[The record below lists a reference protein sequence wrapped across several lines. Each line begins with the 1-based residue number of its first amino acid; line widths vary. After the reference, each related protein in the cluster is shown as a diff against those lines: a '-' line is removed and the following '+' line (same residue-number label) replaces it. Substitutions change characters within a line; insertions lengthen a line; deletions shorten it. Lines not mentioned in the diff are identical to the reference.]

1 MANLSDALSFA
12 VHLNPAELIAPK
24 SVSYEVTVSIYVL
37 VGTTAI
43 VIWDAIHNLES
54 DYKLAFRHKFGLP
67 TVVYF
72 ISRLA
77 TMTYVLMSTIYATA
91 PIGDCVYFDKVVNWL
106 FPVSVPATSLLF
118 FFRIRAIFDDD
129 PFVVSFFGF
138 MWFGVLAGSLTVTQ
152 GVHGIPVTGT
162 QYCTTGPY
170 EDYVASA
177 TILPLVHDTLI
188 FFAISWRLM
197 INSHVDYTLHNRY
210 RVMVFGDYLPA
221 FSKSLL
227 QGGQAYYLTTV
238 TSSLLTVIMLEV
250 DAVPPVFRSMF
261 TVSNV
266 MLMNIMACRV
276 YRNTK
281 FGLFGDDDGPDHV
294 VMRGGGSGNRASIT
308 VSRRVGH
315 ARHVRSID
323 GEGVDLKKIEITKTV
338 QQMRDYPLEEQS
350 SQTTSHT
357 HVEEV

>member
-1 MANLSDALSFA
+1 
-12 VHLNPAELIAPK
+12 
-24 SVSYEVTVSIYVL
+24 
-37 VGTTAI
+37 
-43 VIWDAIHNLES
+43 
-54 DYKLAFRHKFGLP
+54 
-67 TVVYF
+67 
-72 ISRLA
+72 
-77 TMTYVLMSTIYATA
+77 MTYVLMSTIYASELPCASLDELKWLSIVSNVAFLAA

-227 QGGQAYYLTTV
+227 QGGQAYYLSV
-238 TSSLLTVIMLEV
+238 IFLLTSKNKVADIPLQN
-250 DAVPPVFRSMF
+250 D
-261 TVSNV
+261 
-266 MLMNIMACRV
+266 
-276 YRNTK
+276 RN
-281 FGLFGDDDGPDHV
+281 
-294 VMRGGGSGNRASIT
+294 
-308 VSRRVGH
+308 
-315 ARHVRSID
+315 
-323 GEGVDLKKIEITKTV
+323 
-338 QQMRDYPLEEQS
+338 
-350 SQTTSHT
+350 
-357 HVEEV
+357 

>member
-1 MANLSDALSFA
+1 MAATLST
-12 VHLNPAELIAPK
+12 ELLLHDTFSPEEFIIASK
-24 SVSYEVTVSIYVL
+24 TSSYEVTVSIYIL
-37 VGTTAI
+37 VGTCAI
-43 VIWDAIHNLES
+43 TVWDVIHNLKA
-54 DYKLAFRHKFGLP
+54 DYKLAFKYKFGLP
-67 TVVYF
+67 TIVYF

-77 TMTYVLMSTIYATA
+77 TMAYIITSTIFVTA
-91 PIGDCVYFDKVVNWL
+91 PIGNCSYFDTVVNWM
-106 FPVSVPATSLLF
+106 FPISVPATSLLF
-118 FFRIRAIFDDD
+118 FFRIRAVFDDD

-138 MWFGVLAGSLTVTQ
+138 MWFAVLGGSLTVTQ
-152 GVHGIPVTGT
+152 GVHAASIAGT
-162 QYCTTGPY
+162 QYCAAGPY

-177 TILPLVHDTLI
+177 TILPLIHDTLI
-188 FFAISWRLM
+188 FLAISWRL
-197 INSHVDYTLHNRY
+197 IANSHVDHNFRNGY

-250 DAVPPVFRSMF
+250 DAVPPVFRSIF

-281 FGLFGDDDGPDHV
+281 FGLFASDDEEDHV
-294 VMRGGGSGNRASIT
+294 IIGRTGSGNRASMT
-308 VSRRVGH
+308 VIRRNP
-315 ARHVRSID
+315 RHVKSID
-323 GEGVDLKKIEITKTV
+323 RDRLDLRKIEIAKTV
-338 QQMRDYPLEEQS
+338 HHISDYPLEERVS
-350 SQTTSHT
+350 RATSNT